1 MSFGTKGGAFNIG
14 TQPPSVPRSSTQ
26 TSALTA
32 SAANISR
39 LRLSLA
45 KYAVPLGP
53 PPSASTSNTPPLLPG
68 YRPGSGLPGA
78 GASSFDTTGGMG
90 TRASA
95 GAGAGAGAGEPAGPE
110 EANDIKA
117 QLDAQ
122 VQDATTPMGTPSA
135 PQIEAQDPLLV
146 MSDPVMTTVTN
157 APSAERRIP
166 WAKIGIGVGMVIGV
180 LMLLRRR

>member
-26 TSALTA
+26 TSALSA
-32 SAANISR
+32 SVANVSR

-53 PPSASTSNTPPLLPG
+53 PPSASTSDTPLLPG

-78 GASSFDTTGGMG
+78 GTSSFDTTGGMG
-90 TRASA
+90 TRAS
-95 GAGAGAGAGEPAGPE
+95 AGEPAGPE

-146 MSDPVMTTVTN
+146 MSDPVMTTATN
-157 APSAERRIP
+157 APPPARRIP

>member
-53 PPSASTSNTPPLLPG
+53 PPSASTSDTPSLPSADRFT
-68 YRPGSGLPGA
+68 RPGARPG
-78 GASSFDTTGGMG
+78 FDTTGGMG
-90 TRASA
+90 TRAS
-95 GAGAGAGAGEPAGPE
+95 AGEPAGPE

-135 PQIEAQDPLLV
+135 PQIEAQDPLLA
-146 MSDPVMTTVTN
+146 MTDPVMTTATN
-157 APSAERRIP
+157 VPPAERRIP

>member
-53 PPSASTSNTPPLLPG
+53 PPSASTSNTPSLPSAG
-68 YRPGSGLPGA
+68 RFTRPGTSSFGA
-78 GASSFDTTGGMG
+78 G
-90 TRASA
+90 TRPS
-95 GAGAGAGAGEPAGPE
+95 AGEPAGPE

-146 MSDPVMTTVTN
+146 MSDPVMTTATN
-157 APSAERRIP
+157 ASPPARRIP

>member
-53 PPSASTSNTPPLLPG
+53 PPSASTSNTPLLPG

-95 GAGAGAGAGEPAGPE
+95 GARGRHREPAGPE

-122 VQDATTPMGTPSA
+122 VQDATTPMGTPGA

-157 APSAERRIP
+157 APPAERRIP